1 MILLKD
7 FNQKLKFFGSNN
19 ASSQRCLQLII
30 SNEGKRQNQ
39 WEFFR
44 LSQSHQTTLA

>member
-30 SNEGKRQNQ
+30 SNEGKGKINGSS
-39 WEFFR
+39 
-44 LSQSHQTTLA
+44 LG